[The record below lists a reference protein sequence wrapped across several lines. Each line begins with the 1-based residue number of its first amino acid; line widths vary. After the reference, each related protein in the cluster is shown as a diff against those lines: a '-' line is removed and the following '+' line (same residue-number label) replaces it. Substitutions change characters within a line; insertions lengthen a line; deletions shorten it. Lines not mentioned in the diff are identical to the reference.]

1 MPVDGDALAS
11 SDRDATVDDS
21 LMASLAGGRADALRE
36 IIRRHGPAL
45 VNFLYQLVGDRA
57 AAEDL
62 SQETFLRVYRAASRY
77 VPGGGFRAWLYTIAR
92 HLALNHQRDR
102 ALERDRLPE
111 PAPPAT
117 APDGGERGELQQAI
131 ERAIEAVAE
140 PFRSALVMCVLHGL
154 SYEEA
159 AEASGCSVKT
169 LSSRLARGRERFREA
184 MAPYLAAGVPVR
196 LEVR

>member
-1 MPVDGDALAS
+1 MADDL
-11 SDRDATVDDS
+11 VDDGLMTS
-21 LMASLAGGRADALRE
+21 LGAGRTDALRE

-45 VNFLYQLVGDRA
+45 VNFLCQLTGDRA

-62 SQETFLRVYRAASRY
+62 SQETFLRVYRHASRY

-102 ALERDRLPE
+102 ALERERLPE
-111 PAPPAT
+111 PAPPVP

-131 ERAIEAVAE
+131 ERAVEAVSE

-159 AEASGCSVKT
+159 AAACGCSVKT

-184 MAPYLAAGVPVR
+184 MTPYLSAGAVVR
-196 LEVR
+196 LEAR